1 MGGGWDIAGGTI
13 TASQI
18 RANTITTSNIGSN
31 QIYFD
36 PNSTSTHYPQWVMKE
51 SVYSKEYP
59 GKFETIETEV
69 ERLDRRVREICV
81 AI

>member
-51 SVYSKEYP
+51 STYTDNIP
-59 GKFETIETEV
+59 GYDRIETEA